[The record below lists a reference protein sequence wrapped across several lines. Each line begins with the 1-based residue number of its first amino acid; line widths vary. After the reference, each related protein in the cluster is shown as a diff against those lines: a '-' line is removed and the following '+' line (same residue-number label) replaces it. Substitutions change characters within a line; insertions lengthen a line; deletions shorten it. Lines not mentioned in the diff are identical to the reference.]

1 MHAEER
7 PRELNKKAAVS
18 KPKRP
23 QEKIKPADL
32 LVLDFEIFGQKGI
45 FCCLT
50 CPGCVTVALANSMD
64 TLN

>member
-18 KPKRP
+18 KPKTSG
-23 QEKIKPADL
+23 KIKPADL

-45 FCCLT
+45 F
-50 CPGCVTVALANSMD
+50 VV
-64 TLN
+64 